1 MSHITLEQAKELR
14 ELGFSQMSTKYIWSD
29 QEINYEYETDWEDD
43 FAMRERTHLLT
54 MPGRKWYARPS
65 AEELMEWLKNRNGSY
80 KIVASGAEWWVD
92 MPLVDDNY
100 GFTHKRFMS
109 DSLIDTLFQATCW
122 VLEGK
127 K

>member
-65 AEELMEWLKNRNGSY
+65 AEELMEWLAEQVGGYSVWRRNDEWL
-80 KIVASGAEWWVD
+80 VMAFAS
-92 MPLVDDNY
+92 PQ
-100 GFTHKRFMS
+100 
-109 DSLIDTLFQATCW
+109 LIDALFKATCW